1 MHILIGLAVATVILI
16 LWARGSLFACVFL
29 SIPTGLG
36 ALFFFSDK
44 SASQRDNLC
53 PAAGRHLGT
62 ALLSRNAHPSRMT
75 ATERRRLARILGMLG
90 SEHAGERASAALQAE
105 AFRKRH
111 NMTWEQMLAPP
122 PIVRE
127 AAAAPPEPPPPPPRK
142 RSPFGAPPQPKVY
155 PFVPPADATIG
166 IDGGKV
172 RALLYVVV
180 MIGGAI
186 LVNVF

>member
-1 MHILIGLAVATVILI
+1 
-16 LWARGSLFACVFL
+16 
-29 SIPTGLG
+29 
-36 ALFFFSDK
+36 
-44 SASQRDNLC
+44 
-53 PAAGRHLGT
+53 
-62 ALLSRNAHPSRMT
+62 MT
-75 ATERRRLARILGMLG
+75 EPERRRLARILGMLG

-111 NMTWEQMLAPP
+111 GLTWEGMLASPP
-122 PIVRE
+122 VE
-127 AAAAPPEPPPPPPRK
+127 TAPERPKPEPPTSPRK

-172 RALLYVVV
+172 RALLYVIG

-186 LVNVF
+186 LINVF